1 MKQFDQFIT
10 EARITRASTQAK
22 RLGLVGDGHGDWYD
36 RQGQL
41 KAKTIRGELKM
52 FDARKAGQDEDERE
66 KNSQT
71 LASRSGASATAT
83 ATAGG
88 AGQVKPDVDRM
99 GRALSNFQA
108 KQQFDQAARDEPLT
122 VAFDKFDDDVV
133 GDNIIATAAQTSEEF
148 YIFPSRDA
156 DIKRLKEAHP
166 DLQEAIIDDA
176 NAETIYDVLQSIY
189 ENGYNSLNIVVRQS
203 RAQEIAKLA
212 MEQNGKLYNYVMLNV
227 IPVDERSLREQY
239 VSGDLFK
246 VGTFV
251 EHNDSVGKIIRR
263 GANHLICVDENARM
277 FRTWITEC
285 REVGKFNLG
294 VDF

>member
-1 MKQFDQFIT
+1 VKQFDQFIT

-52 FDARKAGQDEDERE
+52 FDARKAAQGEDERE

-83 ATAGG
+83 ATASS

-227 IPVDERSLREQY
+227 IPVDERTLREQY

-251 EHNDSVGKIIRR
+251 ESSDSVGKIIRR
-263 GANHLICVDENARM
+263 GANHLICVDENAHM

>member
-52 FDARKAGQDEDERE
+52 FDARKAAQGEDERE

-83 ATAGG
+83 ATASS

-108 KQQFDQAARDEPLT
+108 KQQFDQAARD
-122 VAFDKFDDDVV
+122 D
-133 GDNIIATAAQTSEEF
+133 
-148 YIFPSRDA
+148 
-156 DIKRLKEAHP
+156 H
-166 DLQEAIIDDA
+166 
-176 NAETIYDVLQSIY
+176 
-189 ENGYNSLNIVVRQS
+189 
-203 RAQEIAKLA
+203 
-212 MEQNGKLYNYVMLNV
+212 
-227 IPVDERSLREQY
+227 
-239 VSGDLFK
+239 
-246 VGTFV
+246 
-251 EHNDSVGKIIRR
+251 
-263 GANHLICVDENARM
+263 
-277 FRTWITEC
+277 
-285 REVGKFNLG
+285 
-294 VDF
+294 

>member
-88 AGQVKPDVDRM
+88 AGQAKPDVDRK

-133 GDNIIATAAQTSEEF
+133 GDNIIASKNKNLYIMSGNADEAGIRVYTDGKVDLSHNGTPKLETTTTGVSVQGLSCTGNNPVSMGSTTVSQLVLKDYTETVSVIGDTGTSATLNLANGNVFTATPVS
-148 YIFPSRDA
+148 YTHLR
-156 DIKRLKEAHP
+156 AH
-166 DLQEAIIDDA
+166 
-176 NAETIYDVLQSIY
+176 ET
-189 ENGYNSLNIVVRQS
+189 
-203 RAQEIAKLA
+203 
-212 MEQNGKLYNYVMLNV
+212 
-227 IPVDERSLREQY
+227 
-239 VSGDLFK
+239 
-246 VGTFV
+246 
-251 EHNDSVGKIIRR
+251 
-263 GANHLICVDENARM
+263 
-277 FRTWITEC
+277 
-285 REVGKFNLG
+285 
-294 VDF
+294 

>member
-41 KAKTIRGELKM
+41 KAKTVRGELKM
-52 FDARKAGQDEDERE
+52 FDARKAAQGEDERE

-212 MEQNGKLYNYVMLNV
+212 LEQNGKLYNYVMLNV
-227 IPVDERSLREQY
+227 IPVDERTLREQY

-251 EHNDSVGKIIRR
+251 ESSDSVGKIIRR
-263 GANHLICVDENARM
+263 GANHLICVDENAHM

>member
-1 MKQFDQFIT
+1 VKQFDQFIT

-52 FDARKAGQDEDERE
+52 FDAKAAGKGEDERE

-227 IPVDERSLREQY
+227 IPVDERTLREQY

-251 EHNDSVGKIIRR
+251 ESSDSVGKIIRR
-263 GANHLICVDENARM
+263 GANHLICVDENAHM

>member
-41 KAKTIRGELKM
+41 KAKTVRGELKM
-52 FDARKAGQDEDERE
+52 FDARKAAQGEDERE

-227 IPVDERSLREQY
+227 IPVDERTLREQY

-263 GANHLICVDENARM
+263 GANHLICVDENAHM

>member
-22 RLGLVGDGHGDWYD
+22 RIGLVGDGHGDWYD

-41 KAKTIRGELKM
+41 KAKTVRGELKM
-52 FDARKAGQDEDERE
+52 FDAKAAAKDEDERE
-66 KNSQT
+66 KNSQS

-108 KQQFDQAARDEPLT
+108 KQQFDQAARNEPLT

-212 MEQNGKLYNYVMLNV
+212 LEQNGKLYNYVMLNV
-227 IPVDERSLREQY
+227 IPVDERTLREQY

-251 EHNDSVGKIIRR
+251 ESGDSVGKIIRR
-263 GANHLICVDENARM
+263 GANHLICVDDDAHM

>member
-52 FDARKAGQDEDERE
+52 FDARKAAQGEDERE

-227 IPVDERSLREQY
+227 IPVDERTLREQY

-251 EHNDSVGKIIRR
+251 ESSDSVGKIIRR
-263 GANHLICVDENARM
+263 GANHLICVDENAHM

>member
-52 FDARKAGQDEDERE
+52 FDAKAAGKGEDERE

-227 IPVDERSLREQY
+227 IPVDERTLREQY

-251 EHNDSVGKIIRR
+251 ESSDSVGKIIRR
-263 GANHLICVDENARM
+263 GANHLICVDENAHM

>member
-1 MKQFDQFIT
+1 VKQFDQFIT

-22 RLGLVGDGHGDWYD
+22 RIGLVGDGHGDWYD

-41 KAKTIRGELKM
+41 KAKTVRGELKM
-52 FDARKAGQDEDERE
+52 FDAKAAAKDEDERE
-66 KNSQT
+66 KNSQS
-71 LASRSGASATAT
+71 LASRSGATATAT

-108 KQQFDQAARDEPLT
+108 KQQFDQAARNEPLT

-212 MEQNGKLYNYVMLNV
+212 LEQNGKLYNYVMLNV
-227 IPVDERSLREQY
+227 IPVDERTLREQY

-251 EHNDSVGKIIRR
+251 ESGDSVGKIIRR
-263 GANHLICVDENARM
+263 GANHLICVDDDAHM

>member
-22 RLGLVGDGHGDWYD
+22 RIGLVGDGHGDWYD

-41 KAKTIRGELKM
+41 KAKTVRGELKM
-52 FDARKAGQDEDERE
+52 FDAKAAAKDEDERE
-66 KNSQT
+66 KNSQS
-71 LASRSGASATAT
+71 LASRSGATATAT

-108 KQQFDQAARDEPLT
+108 KQQFDQAARNEPLT

-212 MEQNGKLYNYVMLNV
+212 LEQNGKLYNYVMLNV
-227 IPVDERSLREQY
+227 IPVDERTLREQY

-251 EHNDSVGKIIRR
+251 ESGDSVGKIIRR
-263 GANHLICVDENARM
+263 GANHLICVDDDAHM

>member
-1 MKQFDQFIT
+1 MGSSGIK
-10 EARITRASTQAK
+10 AA
-22 RLGLVGDGHGDWYD
+22 
-36 RQGQL
+36 QG
-41 KAKTIRGELKM
+41 
-52 FDARKAGQDEDERE
+52 EDERE

-156 DIKRLKEAHP
+156 DIKRLKGRYRILLMSVLLLLLYYHP
-166 DLQEAIIDDA
+166 
-176 NAETIYDVLQSIY
+176 
-189 ENGYNSLNIVVRQS
+189 
-203 RAQEIAKLA
+203 
-212 MEQNGKLYNYVMLNV
+212 
-227 IPVDERSLREQY
+227 LR
-239 VSGDLFK
+239 
-246 VGTFV
+246 
-251 EHNDSVGKIIRR
+251 HP
-263 GANHLICVDENARM
+263 C
-277 FRTWITEC
+277 
-285 REVGKFNLG
+285 
-294 VDF
+294 

>member
-41 KAKTIRGELKM
+41 KAKTVRGELKM
-52 FDARKAGQDEDERE
+52 FDARKAAQGEDERE

-227 IPVDERSLREQY
+227 IPVDERTLREQY

-251 EHNDSVGKIIRR
+251 ESSDSVGKIIRR
-263 GANHLICVDENARM
+263 GANHLICVDENAHM